1 MVIRNDGNVG
11 IGVTNPSYALQVGG
25 SIVGTSKNF
34 IIDHPTK
41 EGKKLLHACIEGPE
55 AAVYFRGKSTSN
67 IIEMPDYW
75 IGLVD
80 IDTMTVDITAIGPNQ
95 DIYVESIADNG
106 EVTIAS
112 NTEETL
118 NYFYVVYGER
128 KDIGKLDIEV
138 IDAEYSDESTD

>member
-1 MVIRNDGNVG
+1 
-11 IGVTNPSYALQVGG
+11 
-25 SIVGTSKNF
+25 
-34 IIDHPTK
+34 
-41 EGKKLLHACIEGPE
+41 
-55 AAVYFRGKSTSN
+55 
-67 IIEMPDYW
+67 
-75 IGLVD
+75 
-80 IDTMTVDITAIGPNQ
+80 
-95 DIYVESIADNG
+95 VESIADNG